1 MSELRRPEPIAVKAL
16 PGYRLWIRYSD
27 GVEGTLDLSDLVG
40 KGVFAA
46 WENEQEFEKVHIGS
60 GGEISWGEEIEMCP
74 DALYLRITGKRPEDL
89 FPRLRELVQQHA

>member
-1 MSELRRPEPIAVKAL
+1 MNELRRPRPIAVKAL
-16 PGYRLWIRYSD
+16 PGCRLWIRYSD

-46 WENEQEFEKVHIGS
+46 WEDEQEFEKVHIGS
-60 GGEISWGEEIEMCP
+60 GREISWGEEIEMRP
-74 DALYLRITGKRPEDL
+74 DALYLWITGKRPEDL

>member
-1 MSELRRPEPIAVKAL
+1 MNQLRRPKPIAVKAL

-27 GVEGTLDLSDLVG
+27 SVEGTLNLSGLVG
-40 KGVFAA
+40 KGVFVV
-46 WENEQEFEKVHIGS
+46 WENEQEFEKVHIGP

>member
-1 MSELRRPEPIAVKAL
+1 MKAL

-27 GVEGTLDLSDLVG
+27 GVAGTLDLSDVVG

-74 DALYLRITGKRPEDL
+74 DALHLRITGKRPEDL
-89 FPRLRELVQQHA
+89 FPRLREVVQQHA

>member
-1 MSELRRPEPIAVKAL
+1 MNELRRPRPIAVKAL

-40 KGVFAA
+40 KGVFVA
-46 WENEQEFEKVHIGS
+46 WENEQEFEKAHIGPS
-60 GGEISWGEEIEMCP
+60 GEIFWSEEIEMCP
-74 DALYLRITGKRPEDL
+74 DALYLWITGKRPEDL